1 LCDLVLTNRNWIYK
15 RFVANKEQDVV
26 VPDKAQIFEIPDP
39 LDQLTFL
46 VESIQIGLNGAIAYY
61 VDKKVLEAI
70 KTNPICR

>member
-1 LCDLVLTNRNWIYK
+1 M
-15 RFVANKEQDVV
+15 